1 MNTKYLTLLNYDLDI
16 PALLVEAEI
25 ARAKSAPYTDTRYP
39 DTSFNHWR
47 MQKHT
52 APIIESIM
60 DDFEVIG
67 SPRFYFQQPH
77 SCISDHI
84 DNGTLISINF
94 ILSENA
100 APITF
105 NNTNFYY
112 KQCLLNTQ
120 LMHRVNTADQERIP
134 LKISIFNET
143 YEDLATRIKYKL

>member
-1 MNTKYLTLLNYDLDI
+1 MSTQFLTLLNYNLDI

-25 ARAKSAPYTDTRYP
+25 ARAKSSPYTDPRYP
-39 DTSFNHWR
+39 DTSFKHWR
-47 MQKHT
+47 IQKHT
-52 APIIESIM
+52 APVIQKIIN
-60 DDFEVIG
+60 DFEVEG
-67 SPRFYFQQPH
+67 SPRFYFQQPN

-84 DNGTLISINF
+84 DNGTLTSINF

-105 NNTNFYY
+105 GNDNFYY

-120 LMHRVNTADQERIP
+120 LMHRVNTTSSERIL

-143 YEDLATRIKYKL
+143 YNDLAKRIKYKL